1 MLFDGA
7 EARAGVSQNEYTF
20 RFLFW
25 VQLAKKEGV
34 FQKNDPPLTYLND
47 WTYKMGWGQ
56 IWYCDPPDFSLTGQ
70 WVRGKK

>member
-34 FQKNDPPLTYLND
+34 FQKNDPPLS
-47 WTYKMGWGQ
+47 G
-56 IWYCDPPDFSLTGQ
+56 
-70 WVRGKK
+70 